1 MARSVVWS
9 RGRLL
14 DPETANDML
23 DQVSEFLDQLE
34 TLTQQHVPQGY
45 SAPLVRGSSGRP
57 RFCITEEQLRFLL
70 EYNFSTKQMAEI
82 LCVSRRTVKRR
93 LRWRIVIHGGIDG
106 YSRLVVFLKASSN
119 NRSDTV
125 FHSFVEAIG
134 QYGLPSRVRCDN
146 GGENNAVCLFMNV
159 FRGFTRGS
167 ALRGRS
173 THNQRIERLW
183 RDVWRGISNTYYA
196 LFMLLESEGKIYS
209 TNEMHLWAL
218 HYVYIPRINRD
229 LQLFIRQWNHH
240 KLRTE
245 RYMSPHQ
252 LFIRGC
258 LSQLTRNQ
266 TGIRGILGAD
276 EEPVADVYI
285 PPASEEVPPQD
296 FQTIFNWPESVEI
309 PANHFNIQGGVMEQ
323 LVQQVNPLG
332 GRRDDLGT
340 DLLEQVI
347 NFLGNIPQPI

>member
-1 MARSVVWS
+1 
-9 RGRLL
+9 
-14 DPETANDML
+14 ML
-23 DQVSEFLDQLE
+23 DQVSEFLDHLE

-45 SAPLVRGSSGRP
+45 SAPLVGGSSGRP
-57 RFCITEEQLRFLL
+57 RFSITEEQLRFLI
-70 EYNFSTKQMAEI
+70 EYNFSTRQMAEI

-125 FHSFVEAIG
+125 FQSFVEAIG

-159 FRGFTRGS
+159 SGFTRGS

-173 THNQRIERLW
+173 THNQRLIERLW
-183 RDVWRGISNTYYA
+183 RDVWCGISNTYYA
-196 LFMLLESEGKIYS
+196 LFMLLESE
-209 TNEMHLWAL
+209 
-218 HYVYIPRINRD
+218 
-229 LQLFIRQWNHH
+229 
-240 KLRTE
+240 
-245 RYMSPHQ
+245 
-252 LFIRGC
+252 
-258 LSQLTRNQ
+258 
-266 TGIRGILGAD
+266 D
-276 EEPVADVYI
+276 EEPVADVNI
-285 PPASEEVPPQD
+285 PPASEEVTPQA
-296 FQTIFNWPESVEI
+296 FHTIFHWPESVEV
-309 PANHFNIQGGVMEQ
+309 PANHFNIQAGVMGQ

-332 GRRDDLGT
+332 GRHDDLGT